1 MNYNTAPCKID
12 EGPFVFVSYAHDDT
26 SIVSMVIEGII
37 ASGYKVWYD
46 KNIDVSSLWS
56 DEIANAILASKVFIV
71 FVTKA
76 SMASQY
82 VRSEVEFAL
91 SKKVKV
97 IPIYL
102 EGMDVLPP
110 GLSLILH
117 STQGLEG
124 NNPQIITFKICKWLA
139 ENWEERGNSQAS
151 LVPFAP
157 GADSKGK
164 EKGSLWNLLR
174 REDSEGRPVK
184 KEKTTKAVQVYTER
198 PERPPRALGHASG
211 VPTASSFF
219 LKWLL
224 RIVLLTNITELAYAY
239 QTSGLHIFVVPETF
253 LHWIAP
259 SLVLYWYFARR
270 FSGPYSLFSL
280 LRGFHALQSLLYWTL
295 LLGWLLMAV
304 NLDHFKIWVVWFA
317 QVVSWLRI
325 RYIVDYR
332 AILAWKLPMVPEEAQ
347 SIGLLAVLAS
357 SGLLLVD
364 MVVET
369 FRKKFF

>member
-1 MNYNTAPCKID
+1 MEYNVVPYKIE
-12 EGPFVFVSYAHDDT
+12 EGPFVFVSYAHEDA
-26 SIVSMVIEGII
+26 SLVSTVIEGII

-97 IPIYL
+97 IPVYL

-124 NNPQIITFKICKWLA
+124 NNPQIITFKVCKWLSQ
-139 ENWEERGNSQAS
+139 NWEEGGKSQAS
-151 LVPFAP
+151 LVPVASD
-157 GADSKGK
+157 ADDKDE
-164 EKGSLWNLLR
+164 EKGSFWSFFR
-174 REDSEGRPVK
+174 RQNPGGERPVK
-184 KEKTTKAVQVYTER
+184 KQKPVPIAPAYA
-198 PERPPRALGHASG
+198 ERPPRVLGHASG

-224 RIVLLTNITELAYAY
+224 RIVLLTNVTELAYGY
-239 QTSGLHIFVVPETF
+239 QTSGLQIFFVPETF
-253 LHWIAP
+253 LYWILP
-259 SLVLYWYFARR
+259 SVVFYWYFARR
-270 FSGPYSLFSL
+270 FSGPYSFFNL
-280 LRGFHALQSLLYWTL
+280 LRGLRVLQPLLYWAL

-304 NLDHFKIWVVWFA
+304 DLDHFKIWVMWCA
-317 QVVSWLRI
+317 QVNSWLRF
-325 RYIVDYR
+325 RYVIDYR
-332 AILAWKLPMVPEEAQ
+332 AILALQLPLVPEEAQ
-347 SIGLLAVLAS
+347 SMGFLAVLAS
-357 SGLLLVD
+357 SGLLLLD
-364 MVVET
+364 MVVEF
-369 FRKKFF
+369 FRRKFF